1 MKFLTTVELGK
12 DGFKGEER
20 ASMRYIPSGLGSRLS
35 MKFEKKRSSLD
46 GPTQSAAKQT
56 ES

>member
-35 MKFEKKRSSLD
+35 MKFEKKRSSLE
-46 GPTQSAAKQT
+46 GPTQSAAKAT